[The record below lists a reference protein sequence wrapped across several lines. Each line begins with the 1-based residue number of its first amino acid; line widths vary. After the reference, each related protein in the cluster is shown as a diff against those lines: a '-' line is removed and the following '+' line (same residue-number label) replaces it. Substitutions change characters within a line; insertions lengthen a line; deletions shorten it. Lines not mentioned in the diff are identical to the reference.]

1 MSYRFREDLGAWLI
15 TSSFKFCRY
24 SVIGVNSLLDD
35 GDYYGGPLTFAVP
48 IPSTS
53 STGAASVKKDS
64 SKHSENEWDKFWR
77 KTAEDPVAYF
87 TFWLVILTAV
97 LSAASVFQFIMLIRA
112 DITSRLAAEAAKRA
126 TEIANSTLIETQRAW
141 IKIDSIDI
149 PRWYSWRRD
158 DFRL

>member
-1 MSYRFREDLGAWLI
+1 MASIMAI
-15 TSSFKFCRY
+15 HSP
-24 SVIGVNSLLDD
+24 SLPPYEP
-35 GDYYGGPLTFAVP
+35 YYQQEQHSA
-48 IPSTS
+48 
-53 STGAASVKKDS
+53 KKDS
-64 SKHSENEWDKFWR
+64 PKHSESEWDKFWG

-141 IKIDSIDI
+141 IKIDSIEVSPVGI
-149 PRWYSWRRD
+149 AGGGL